1 LALSSGE
8 RRHRRPTFGSL
19 SQRDR
24 CLLRQC
30 RRRRPQRGT
39 RAYQRQNTHRSVR
52 FDIKIRPFRSEP
64 GELLQPC
71 GKACAHG
78 GLHGARLSL
87 APSRGL
93 RRLGRRKRD
102 GSLVR
107 REDAAVGLENA
118 PGALLRLFA
127 GENSGKQL
135 VIISNG
141 SEVGQP
147 SCDYWHSKVFEIRR
161 NTLWWSKRLVRDGCH
176 QCKRVS
182 GHDRS
187 RHRVGSA
194 GRRLSGATR
203 TMRSLNWQR
212 TCCTPSSNAIAPAMN
227 VTLLVPT
234 GRLPSA
240 DLCAWETAQ
249 HRRRKFEAYPNLGS
263 RFSTKARTASL

>member
-1 LALSSGE
+1 MQRSSRGESSSQGPSINERVMAHTRTGRWGKRDDLALSIVTAE
-8 RRHRRPTFGSL
+8 EVHMKP
-19 SQRDR
+19 
-24 CLLRQC
+24 
-30 RRRRPQRGT
+30 
-39 RAYQRQNTHRSVR
+39 A
-52 FDIKIRPFRSEP
+52 
-64 GELLQPC
+64 
-71 GKACAHG
+71 GKT
-78 GLHGARLSL
+78 
-87 APSRGL
+87 
-93 RRLGRRKRD
+93 
-102 GSLVR
+102 
-107 REDAAVGLENA
+107 
-118 PGALLRLFA
+118 AL
-127 GENSGKQL
+127 
-135 VIISNG
+135 IISNG

-212 TCCTPSSNAIAPAMN
+212 TCCKPSSNAIAPAMN

-240 DLCAWETAQ
+240 DLYAWETAQ
-249 HRRRKFEAYPNLGS
+249 HRHRKFQAYPNLGS
-263 RFSTKARTASL
+263 PFSTKARTASL